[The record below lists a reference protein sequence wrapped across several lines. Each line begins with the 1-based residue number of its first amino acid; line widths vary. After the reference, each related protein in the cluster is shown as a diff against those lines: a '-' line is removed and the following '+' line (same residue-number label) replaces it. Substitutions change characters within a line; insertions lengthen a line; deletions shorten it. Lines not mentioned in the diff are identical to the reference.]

1 MPFVRCVRIWECRTG
16 NANGMPFVLRFLVP
30 HRRGEQSVGSSNS
43 GEAENGRVE
52 MEAHD
57 DHEET
62 RVLVA
67 PCTVHV
73 LSKPKIIQDAENKK
87 H

>member
-1 MPFVRCVRIWECRTG
+1 MPFVRASV
-16 NANGMPFVLRFLVP
+16 FLVP

-67 PCTVHV
+67 PCTVRV
-73 LSKPKIIQDAENKK
+73 LSKPKNIEFEVINTGRYQWFTSA
-87 H
+87 